1 MAAAYRIAAPYRPW
15 YARVMRRL
23 LVLSALVAGLML
35 PLGACKGDRKKCEDA
50 CRNYASLVYWKKV
63 DAEIA
68 ALPAAEREPHRRKRL
83 AAFASQLENGVD
95 MCVNQCSSAN
105 NDEQM
110 DCMIKAKTATDAE
123 KCVEED

>member
-1 MAAAYRIAAPYRPW
+1 
-15 YARVMRRL
+15 MRRAVIL
-23 LVLSALVAGLML
+23 LALVVGLSV
-35 PLGACKGDRKKCEDA
+35 PLGACKGDRKKCEEA

-68 ALPAAEREPHRRKRL
+68 ALPEAERDAHRKKRL

-95 MCVNQCSSAN
+95 LCINQCSSAN

-110 DCMIKAKTATDAE
+110 NCMIVAKTAIDAE
-123 KCVEED
+123 KCVEDD